1 MDVAYLGSVPEE
13 ITVFIETTDV
23 TNTLRN
29 VVSLG
34 GDTDTIACIAGSI
47 AEAFYGYSDALRE
60 VCESHLP
67 NRMIAILR
75 HFKGEVEERGENL
88 VGYRKV

>member
-29 VVSLG
+29 AVSLG

-47 AEAFYGYSDALRE
+47 AEAFYGCSDALRE

-67 NRMIAILR
+67 NRLS
-75 HFKGEVEERGENL
+75 FVTSKER
-88 VGYRKV
+88 